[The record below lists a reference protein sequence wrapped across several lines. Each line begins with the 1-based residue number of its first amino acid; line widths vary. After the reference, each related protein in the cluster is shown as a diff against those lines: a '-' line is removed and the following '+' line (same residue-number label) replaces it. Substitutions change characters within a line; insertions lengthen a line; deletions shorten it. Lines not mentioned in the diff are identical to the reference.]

1 MRIKLKIKQDH
12 EFNNEIENK
21 LDVDKKTLRIKTRN

>member
-21 LDVDKKTLRIKTRN
+21 LDFDKKNTKNKN

>member
-21 LDVDKKTLRIKTRN
+21 LDFDKKTLRIKTRN

>member
-21 LDVDKKTLRIKTRN
+21 LDFNKKTLRIKTRN

>member
-12 EFNNEIENK
+12 EYNNEIENK
-21 LDVDKKTLRIKTRN
+21 LDFDKKTLRIKTRN